1 MPQSYKSNGLALG
14 KWVNEQRSIAAG
26 KRVGNLSQECID
38 LLNQLGFVWKATK
51 KTSVKKATKK
61 TSEKKATKK
70 TSSVKKATKKT
81 SVKKTTKKT
90 SVKKATKKAKE
101 QLFHLRSQRTGLKQ
115 TSSLKKA
122 SRSRM

>member
-1 MPQSYKSNGLALG
+1 MN
-14 KWVNEQRSIAAG
+14 NQRM
-26 KRVGNLSQECID
+26 RVENLSQERID
-38 LLNQLGFVWKATK
+38 LLNQLGFVWKA
-51 KTSVKKATKK
+51 
-61 TSEKKATKK
+61 
-70 TSSVKKATKKT
+70 
-81 SVKKTTKKT
+81 TKKT